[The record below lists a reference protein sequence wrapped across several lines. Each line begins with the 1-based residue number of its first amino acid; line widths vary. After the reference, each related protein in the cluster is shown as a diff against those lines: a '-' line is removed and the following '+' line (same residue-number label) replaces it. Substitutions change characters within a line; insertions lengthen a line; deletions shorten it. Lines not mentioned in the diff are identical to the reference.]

1 MFLCVVALLLLYYTN
16 TLETQSQ
23 VAGVK
28 GIEPLVAV
36 LETAVFPLHYTPI
49 IGVGDRNQT
58 YINGFAIR
66 RIIILP
72 RQHGGN
78 NWT

>member
-1 MFLCVVALLLLYYTN
+1 MFLCIVALLLLLYTN
-16 TLETQSQ
+16 TLETQCQ
-23 VAGVK
+23 VASVQGV
-28 GIEPLVAV
+28 EPRLTV
-36 LETAVFPLHYTPI
+36 LETVVLPKHFTD

-72 RQHGGN
+72 RQRGGN